1 MIDRRAVIKGGLLA
15 GAAAAWGV
23 HGDGAASTPDMRR
36 IATEEGFNI
45 PEVARATARILPGI
59 VGREPGEAAVFG
71 VDRPRSGD
79 EGPPPWL
86 HQLSDIGA
94 GRIADMDRAGISMQ
108 VMLLSSPGVQMFEAG
123 EARDLSK
130 LANDRL
136 AVAIRNYPQR
146 FAGLAAIPPQ
156 DPPFAARELERAVKS
171 LGLNGAIINSH
182 TSGHYL
188 DEAPYR
194 PILEAAA
201 ALDVPIY
208 IHPRAPSPQMVGPYL
223 DYGMVGA
230 IWGYA
235 VETSAH
241 ALRLIFSGV
250 FDQLPKLRIIIGH
263 MGEGIPFFLDRL
275 DTHYAA
281 GGGRRPGSKPLS
293 RPPSQIFR
301 AHFTITTSGM
311 NWGPALRLALET
323 LGPDRIMFAADYPFE
338 NAPAAVARI
347 DALGLDANTLASLYH
362 RNAERVFRLAGP
374 ART

>member
-1 MIDRRAVIKGGLLA
+1 MMDRRAVIKGGLLA

-23 HGDGAASTPDMRR
+23 RTDGAAQTPGTRR

-45 PEVARATARILPGI
+45 PEVASATARILPGI
-59 VGREPGEAAVFG
+59 VAREPGEAAVFG

-94 GRIADMDRAGISMQ
+94 GRIADMDGAGIAMQ

-156 DPPFAARELERAVKS
+156 DPAFAAQELERAVKS
-171 LGLNGAIINSH
+171 LGLSGALINSH
-182 TSGHYL
+182 TFGHYL

-201 ALDVPIY
+201 ALKVPIY
-208 IHPRAPSPQMVGPYL
+208 SIRARPHRRWSALTSSMGWSAPS
-223 DYGMVGA
+223 
-230 IWGYA
+230 
-235 VETSAH
+235 
-241 ALRLIFSGV
+241 GV
-250 FDQLPKLRIIIGH
+250 TR
-263 MGEGIPFFLDRL
+263 
-275 DTHYAA
+275 
-281 GGGRRPGSKPLS
+281 SK
-293 RPPSQIFR
+293 
-301 AHFTITTSGM
+301 
-311 NWGPALRLALET
+311 
-323 LGPDRIMFAADYPFE
+323 
-338 NAPAAVARI
+338 
-347 DALGLDANTLASLYH
+347 
-362 RNAERVFRLAGP
+362 
-374 ART
+374 

>member
-23 HGDGAASTPDMRR
+23 RSGGAASPAMRR

-59 VGREPGEAAVFG
+59 AAREPGEAAIFG
-71 VDRPRSGD
+71 IDRPRSGD

-86 HQLSDIGA
+86 HPLGDIGA
-94 GRIADMDRAGISMQ
+94 GRIADMDRAGIAMQ
-108 VMLLSSPGVQMFEAG
+108 VMLLSSPGLQLFEAG
-123 EARDLSK
+123 EARDLSR

-136 AVAIRNYPQR
+136 AQAVRSHPDR

-156 DPPFAARELERAVKS
+156 DPAFAAQELERAVKS
-171 LGLNGAIINSH
+171 LGLSGAIINSH
-182 TSGHYL
+182 TQGHYL
-188 DEAPYR
+188 DETPYR

-201 ALDVPIY
+201 ALEVPIY

-235 VETSAH
+235 VEVSAH

-250 FDQLPKLRIIIGH
+250 FDQLPKLRIVIGH
-263 MGEGIPFFLDRL
+263 MGEGIPFFLDRI

-293 RPPSQIFR
+293 RPPSEIFR
-301 AHFTITTSGM
+301 DHFTITTSGM

-323 LGPDRIMFAADYPFE
+323 LGPGRVMFAADYPFE

-347 DALGLDANTLASLYH
+347 DALGLDPNTLGDFYH
-362 RNAERVFRLAGP
+362 RNAEHVFGLAGK
-374 ART
+374 A